1 MVRVLKEIYPT
12 AKKTHMC
19 EFCACKII
27 PGQKYVRQTCL
38 YDGEVY
44 DFITHQECADLASK
58 RKLYHDCDDSGLDG
72 DSFRATLEEY
82 VHCNH
87 YDSEARKIDS
97 NWDLASYDIVKKILE
112 EIKKEI
118 N

>member
-12 AKKTHMC
+12 AKKNHIC

-44 DFITHQECADLASK
+44 DFIAHQECVDLASK
-58 RKLYHDCDDSGLDG
+58 RKLYHDCDDSGLYG
-72 DSFRATLEEY
+72 YSFHAILDEY
-82 VHCNH
+82 VYRHH
-87 YDSEARKIDS
+87 YDSDAEKIAF
-97 NWDLASYDIVKKILE
+97 NWGLTYYDIVKKILE
-112 EIKKEI
+112 ELKMK
-118 N
+118 